1 MTLPTTLPSTARQ
14 AFRARL
20 EQPQP
25 LFVPLCLDAL
35 SARIVEAAGFAA
47 GYVSGGALGYANA
60 VSEALLTLDE
70 LVSTTRHVTQRSNL
84 PVIVDGGV
92 GFGDAVH
99 LVRAI
104 WEVEA
109 TGAAAIEIEDQV
121 APKRVSHHRGVE
133 HLISCGE
140 MVAKIQHAVA
150 ARRDPD
156 FLIIARTGAVRN
168 ESYAAAVVRA
178 NAYRAAGADMILLL
192 PGNDD
197 EWRRAPA
204 DIAAPLVAMAALDAR
219 SAEEWRTLGWR
230 VIIDPF
236 TAQVIAV
243 SAVRDALLKFQ
254 KEGNTGH
261 APADIFRTYRHLA
274 DWAGLEALYDI
285 ERATT
290 ERASVGPSGAAT
302 TDRTG

>member
-1 MTLPTTLPSTARQ
+1 MTLPTTLPTTLPSTARQ

-140 MVAKIQHAVA
+140 MVAKWWRNPACGRGPARSGFSDHRAHRRSAKRKLCRGGGAGERLSGRGRGHDPAA
-150 ARRDPD
+150 ARQ
-156 FLIIARTGAVRN
+156 
-168 ESYAAAVVRA
+168 
-178 NAYRAAGADMILLL
+178 
-192 PGNDD
+192 
-197 EWRRAPA
+197 RR
-204 DIAAPLVAMAALDAR
+204 
-219 SAEEWRTLGWR
+219 
-230 VIIDPF
+230 
-236 TAQVIAV
+236 
-243 SAVRDALLKFQ
+243 
-254 KEGNTGH
+254 
-261 APADIFRTYRHLA
+261 
-274 DWAGLEALYDI
+274 
-285 ERATT
+285 
-290 ERASVGPSGAAT
+290 
-302 TDRTG
+302 